1 MRPDK
6 ALIKKITKDILIS
19 LFIYA
24 LPIILM
30 FGWFYIKGEK
40 PWQKQESNNVKTIP
54 LKN

>member
-6 ALIKKITKDILIS
+6 TLMKKTIKDIAVS

-24 LPIILM
+24 LPIVLM
-30 FGWFYIKGEK
+30 IAWFHIKGEK
-40 PWQKQESNNVKTIP
+40 PWQKQTSNNVKTIV